1 MVVIAAV
8 VVQTDY
14 LLPAWQAHLL
24 AFTNRYFTLDR
35 NPLRMSG
42 LEGQVRTYI
51 AENFVLAADAG
62 SLPGDASLTRGG
74 IVDSVGVV
82 ELIHFLETHFGI
94 EIADEDLVPENIDT
108 IDNIVRYVGTKRTSD
123 AAPTVLHDD
132 ARV

>member
-1 MVVIAAV
+1 
-8 VVQTDY
+8 
-14 LLPAWQAHLL
+14 
-24 AFTNRYFTLDR
+24 
-35 NPLRMSG
+35 MSG